1 MTIAGYVRIS
11 VDLNED
17 FQENTSIEN
26 QKRIIADYAAAHF
39 PDANLVFYEDRDR
52 SGYTFEEREGYQRL
66 RRELFGGRIRIL
78 IVKDFSRF
86 SRRNSLGLLELETLR
101 DAGVRIISIGDSI
114 DYPTKDDWMLIQF
127 KFLMNE
133 MPVTDTSKKIKQII
147 DSRQRSGRW
156 VCAVPYGYRLTNT
169 QEMSYEIDLPAAAV
183 VREIFSLYNEGW
195 GYKKIANCLTDRG
208 VPTPRQNEIAQK
220 GAEGKA
226 TLRTSKGE
234 WSQNTIK
241 GIVTNDFYIGTLRQK
256 KYTRTKINGK
266 DRPIAPED
274 QIAIENAH
282 PPIVDAKDFLYAQEL
297 YAQRTDGHYRGEK
310 KYPAPYTGIL
320 FCGDCGER
328 MFSRSRPDLPPSYIC
343 GTYNR
348 RGARGCSSHHV
359 RVDFLDEM
367 LKRYI
372 VEVRNN
378 AAAMIDELE
387 EAIRSQPDREEELG
401 KGIEALESQLDSAQK
416 QLKALYRQ
424 KILDMAGKSA
434 DAAEIVEQTYAEL
447 EQDLIARIA
456 GLKEQMLQLSDRR
469 NTMIQTNRRAK
480 TVLEVFQSIL
490 DKPALDKRD
499 IGFIVEKIYVYE
511 DRIKIKLKADIDELL
526 HLMDDDGEGGG
537 NFSSDSVGI
546 SPSVTIVQTAKHRP
560 DKAYAVNVVSSGAPL
575 EIFTDKDGELIFK
588 KYSPIGELSD
598 FAADLCES
606 LRKVTDAAAAVCD
619 RDGVIAA
626 AGAPKKELAG
636 RSVSAELGALM
647 EKRAFYRRAAAS
659 PAVPV
664 CEGTEKYAAEIAA
677 PILCEGDVVGAVLF
691 LAQEGARSCG
701 ETEEKLAKAAAHF
714 LGRQM
719 EG

>member
-39 PDANLVFYEDRDR
+39 PDASLVFYEDRDR

-147 DSRQRSGRW
+147 DSRQRNGRW

-169 QEMSYEIDLPAAAV
+169 QEMIYEIDPPAAAV

-208 VPTPRQNEIAQK
+208 VPTPRQNEIAQR
-220 GAEGKA
+220 GTEGKA

-256 KYTRTKINGK
+256 KYTRAKINGK

-297 YAQRTDGHYRGEK
+297 YEQRTDGHYRGEK

-348 RGARGCSSHHV
+348 RGARGCSSHHG
-359 RVDFLDEM
+359 RVDFLDDM

-372 VEVRNN
+372 AEVQNN

-401 KGIEALESQLDSAQK
+401 KGIEVLDRQLDGAQK

-424 KILDMAGKSA
+424 KILDMAGKSPE
-434 DAAEIVEQTYAEL
+434 AAEIVEQTYAEL
-447 EQDLIARIA
+447 EQDLITRIA
-456 GLKEQMLQLSDRR
+456 GLREQMLQLSDRR
-469 NTMIQTNRRAK
+469 NMMIQTNRKAK
-480 TVLEVFQSIL
+480 TVFEVFQSIL

-499 IGFIVEKIYVYE
+499 IGFIVDKIYVYE

-537 NFSSDSVGI
+537 NFPSDSMGI

-588 KYSPIGELSD
+588 KYSPIGELGE
-598 FAADLCES
+598 FAADMCDS
-606 LRKVTDAAAAVCD
+606 LRKAADLPAAVCD
-619 RDGVIAA
+619 RDSVIAV
-626 AGAPKKELAG
+626 AGAAKKELAG
-636 RSVSAELGALM
+636 KSVSGELERIM
-647 EKRAFYRRAAAS
+647 ERRALYRHAAAA
-659 PAVPV
+659 PAVPA
-664 CEGTEKYAAEIAA
+664 CGDGEKYAVSVAA
-677 PILCEGDVVGAVLF
+677 PILCEGDVAGCVLF
-691 LAQEGARSCG
+691 LSPDGVKGGSEA
-701 ETEEKLAKAAAHF
+701 EEKLARAAAHF

>member
-39 PDANLVFYEDRDR
+39 PDASLVFYEDRDR

-101 DAGVRIISIGDSI
+101 DAGVRIISIGDNI

-169 QEMSYEIDLPAAAV
+169 QEMSYEIDPPAAAV

-256 KYTRTKINGK
+256 KYTRAKINGK

-282 PPIVDAKDFLYAQEL
+282 PPIVDAKEFLYAQEL

-310 KYPAPYTGIL
+310 KYPAPYTGVL

-372 VEVRNN
+372 AEVRNN

-401 KGIEALESQLDSAQK
+401 KGIEALDHQLDGSQK

-424 KILDMAGKSA
+424 KILDMAGKRA
-434 DAAEIVEQTYAEL
+434 EAAEIVEQTYAEL

-456 GLKEQMLQLSDRR
+456 GLREQMLQLSDRR
-469 NTMIQTNRRAK
+469 NAMIQTNRKAK

-499 IGFIVEKIYVYE
+499 IGFIVDKIYVYE

-526 HLMDDDGEGGG
+526 HLMDDDGEGGE
-537 NFSSDSVGI
+537 NFPSDSMGI

-560 DKAYAVNVVSSGAPL
+560 DKAYAVNVVSSGAP
-575 EIFTDKDGELIFK
+575 
-588 KYSPIGELSD
+588 SRRRMVRRS
-598 FAADLCES
+598 S
-606 LRKVTDAAAAVCD
+606 LGITTR
-619 RDGVIAA
+619 
-626 AGAPKKELAG
+626 P
-636 RSVSAELGALM
+636 RSSIRRTIPV
-647 EKRAFYRRAAAS
+647 AF
-659 PAVPV
+659 
-664 CEGTEKYAAEIAA
+664 I
-677 PILCEGDVVGAVLF
+677 
-691 LAQEGARSCG
+691 
-701 ETEEKLAKAAAHF
+701 
-714 LGRQM
+714 
-719 EG
+719 